1 MQLDFILFPD
11 YKIYTMTKFLKFI
24 VGVSLRNK
32 YFVLFFAAALIT
44 AGIFVFRSMS
54 IEAFPDVTNT
64 EIDIITQWPGRSAE
78 EVEKFVTIPI
88 EIALNPV
95 QAKVSLRSTS
105 IFGLSYVKVIFDD
118 DVKDPAA
125 RQQVMNLL
133 PNATLPNGLQP
144 SVQPPTGPT
153 GEIFRYTLKSTFRDV
168 RELKTIQDWVIDR
181 RLRAVP
187 GVGDI
192 NSFGGKTKTYDIK
205 VDPGKLA
212 SLSLTPLD
220 VFTAVQNTNINVGGD
235 MIIENDEAFV
245 VRGVGLLNDI
255 NEIKNIIVKNNNGV
269 PLLVKDIATVEISNV
284 PRLGW
289 VGRSEARIDSASG
302 KRIVTDNQDAVEAI
316 IVMRKGENTGEVVKG
331 VEAAVDELNN
341 TVLPSDTKIV
351 PYYDRTNLIEY
362 ATHTVLHNLVEG
374 VLLVMVLVSLFLFDW
389 RTTIIVAIIIPISL
403 LFAFICLK
411 LMGMSPNLLSLGAV
425 DFGIIL
431 DGTIVMV
438 EGVFVILDHKAKAV
452 GMERYNNLS
461 KMGTIKR
468 ACSIIGKRPFYL
480 NVIIITAMLPIFA
493 FQKVEGK
500 MFSPLAY
507 TLGFALFGSLV
518 TTLTLVPVLISIL
531 LDKNVRE
538 RHNPFVHFL
547 TRVMLGGFENA
558 YKARNI
564 VFTFAVIAM
573 CAGLYS
579 FKYLGSEF
587 LPQLNEGS
595 IWLRVQLPYSA
606 SLQKG
611 VEVSKQ
617 VRDMVMAFPQ
627 VQYCVSQTGRPDD
640 GTDVTGF
647 YNEEFDILMFPQ
659 ETWNPHITKDEL
671 IEQMNKKLSTIPGVN
686 LNFSQP
692 IMDNVEEAVSG
703 VKGSICTKVYGDS
716 LPYMEGKLTD
726 IYNVLKGVRGIEDLG
741 IMHNTGMPELNVN
754 LNQEKMALYGVATA
768 DAGSVI
774 SMAVGGLNA
783 QGAPASTLYE
793 GIRTFDIRIRFPQEY
808 RKTPEDIGNLLVPC
822 SNGSRVPLKSIA
834 TITKKTGAALIFRD
848 ENKRYAALKFSIRGR
863 DMGSTIAEAQEKVNA
878 KVKLKRG
885 YTMAWQGDFENQQRA
900 QKRLLMVVPISLTLI
915 FFLLL
920 SMFGNLKDAGL
931 VFLNV
936 PFAIVG
942 GILSLH
948 ITHTHFSIAAGIGF
962 IALFGICIQDGIIL
976 ITVFKE
982 NLYRLK
988 GHDLLF
994 TSLKLGVNARIRP
1007 VLMTAL
1013 MAAIGLL
1020 PAALSTGIGSES
1032 SRPLARVVIG
1042 GILCAMMFSLWVF
1055 PIIFGWAYS
1064 KVDIDNE
1071 KAIAKR
1077 KREAEALG
1085 NK

>member
-1 MQLDFILFPD
+1 M
-11 YKIYTMTKFLKFI
+11 
-24 VGVSLRNK
+24 
-32 YFVLFFAAALIT
+32 
-44 AGIFVFRSMS
+44 
-54 IEAFPDVTNT
+54 
-64 EIDIITQWPGRSAE
+64 
-78 EVEKFVTIPI
+78 TIPI

-118 DVKDPAA
+118 YVKDPQA

-133 PNATLPNGLQP
+133 PNANLPNGLQP

-153 GEIFRYTLKSTFRDV
+153 GEIYRYTLKSTFRDV

-181 RLRAVP
+181 RLRAVA

-212 SLSLTPLD
+212 SLGLTPLD
-220 VFTAVQNTNINVGGD
+220 VFNAVQNTNINVGGD
-235 MIIENDEAFV
+235 IITENDEAFV
-245 VRGVGLLNDI
+245 VRGIGLLNDV
-255 NEIKNIIVKNNNGV
+255 NEIKNIIVKNTNGV
-269 PLLVKDIATVEISNV
+269 PLLVKDVATVEISNV

-289 VGRSEARIDSASG
+289 VGRSEATIDSTG
-302 KRIVTDNQDAVEAI
+302 KRTVTDDPDAVEAI
-316 IVMRKGENTGEVVKG
+316 IVMRKGEDTGPIVKG
-331 VEAAVDELNN
+331 VEKAVEELNN
-341 TVLPSDTKIV
+341 TVLPADTKIV
-351 PYYDRTNLIEY
+351 PYYTRSDLIEY

-389 RTTIIVAIIIPISL
+389 RTTVIVAIIIPISL

-411 LMGMSPNLLSLGAV
+411 LMGMTPNLLSLGAV

-438 EGVFVILDHKAKAV
+438 EGVFVILDHKANAV
-452 GMERYNNLS
+452 GKERYNTLS

-468 ACSIIGKRPFYL
+468 ACAQIGKRPFYL

-500 MFSPLAY
+500 MFSPLAF

-531 LDKNVRE
+531 LDKNVHE

-547 TRVMLGGFENA
+547 NKIMLGGFEA
-558 YKARNI
+558 CYRAKKW
-564 VFTFAVIAM
+564 VFIIAVIAM
-573 CAGLYS
+573 CAGIYS

-606 SLQKG
+606 SLAKG

-617 VRDMVMAFPQ
+617 VRDIEMSFPE

-647 YNEEFDILMFPQ
+647 YNEEFDVLMFPQ
-659 ETWNPHITKDEL
+659 ETWKSHWTKEQL
-671 IEQMNKKLSTIPGVN
+671 IDSMNNRIAARIPGVN

-716 LPYMEGKLTD
+716 LPYMESKLQEIFD
-726 IYNVLKGVRGIEDLG
+726 VLKNVKGIEDLG
-741 IMHNTGMPELNVN
+741 IMHNTGMPELDVK
-754 LNQEKMALYGVATA
+754 LDQEKMALYGVATA

-774 SMAVGGLNA
+774 SMAIGGLNA
-783 QGAPASTLYE
+783 VGAPASTLYE
-793 GIRTFDIRIRFPQEY
+793 GIRTFDIRIRFPLEY
-808 RKTPEDIGNLLVPC
+808 RRTAEDIGNLLVPT
-822 SNGSRVPLKSIA
+822 SSGTRVPLKSIA
-834 TITKKTGAALIFRD
+834 AISRKTGAALIFRD
-848 ENKRYAALKFSIRGR
+848 DNKRYSALKFSVRGR
-863 DMGSTIAEAQEKVNA
+863 DMGSTIAEAQAKVNA
-878 KVKLKRG
+878 AVHLKRG
-885 YTMAWQGDFENQQRA
+885 YHMAWQGDFENQQRA
-900 QKRLLMVVPISLTLI
+900 QKRLQTVVPISLTLI
-915 FFLLL
+915 FLLLL

-982 NLYRLK
+982 NLHRIKGPRL
-988 GHDLLF
+988 LY

-1042 GILCAMMFSLWVF
+1042 GILCAMIFSLWVF
-1055 PIIFGWAYS
+1055 PIIFGWAYR
-1064 KVDIDNE
+1064 KVDEDNE
-1071 KAIAKR
+1071 RAIEERKKATS
-1077 KREAEALG
+1077 EG
-1085 NK
+1085 NA